1 MSRVDTILS
10 RLIRYIAVPPH
21 FVVDVLSL
29 NQIIVPIETQ
39 QKDLNALRIKRDAP
53 VVTTTSSGGSRK
65 KLWYALAAIIVLALA
80 FILIRGMMTS
90 AVQVKTGV
98 VENIYPS
105 QANSVLTASG
115 YVVAS
120 RKAAVGSK
128 GTGRLIFLGV
138 EEGSRVKKDEIIGRL
153 ESSDVGAALAQA
165 QASLAAAS
173 ATLENGKAALDN
185 ADSTLRRTQI
195 LYRQALV
202 ASADLVS
209 AEAQYKQALAL
220 VNTYIA
226 NVHLAQ
232 QGVQAANVQ
241 VEFTNIRAPFDGTVL
256 TKDAD
261 IGVVMTP
268 FGAAAGSKADIVTLA
283 DMRSLDA
290 EVDVSETNIGQVHVG
305 QACEIS
311 VDAIPGKRYKGI
323 VHMIVPTAD
332 RSKGTVLTKVDFLD
346 RDSLVLPEMSLKVLF
361 LKDSAVAGSD
371 KPKLTVPASAVVT
384 RNGKKIVFVISG
396 DHVTETPVT
405 LGEASG
411 SGIAVVSGLSD
422 GEKVVLSPEETLS
435 SGTKVKIAE

>member
-1 MSRVDTILS
+1 
-10 RLIRYIAVPPH
+10 
-21 FVVDVLSL
+21 
-29 NQIIVPIETQ
+29 VPIETQ
-39 QKDLNALRIKRDAP
+39 QKDLNALRIKRDTP
-53 VVTTTSSGGSRK
+53 VISAANNNSGGGSRK
-65 KLWYALAAIIVLALA
+65 KLWYSLAAIVILVLA
-80 FILIRGMMTS
+80 FIIVRGMMTS

-98 VENIYPS
+98 VENVYPS

-128 GTGRLIFLGV
+128 GTGRLIYLGV
-138 EEGSRVKKDEIIGRL
+138 EEGSHVKKGEIMGRL
-153 ESSDVGAALAQA
+153 ESQDVAANLAQA
-165 QASLAAAS
+165 QAQLSAS
-173 ATLENGKAALDN
+173 KATLENAKAALEN
-185 ADSTLRRTQI
+185 ADSTMRRTRT
-195 LYRQALV
+195 LYHQSLV

-220 VNTYIA
+220 VNNNEA
-226 NVHLAQ
+226 NVRLAERS
-232 QGVQAANVQ
+232 VDAAQVQ

-283 DMRSLDA
+283 DMSTLDA
-290 EVDVSETNIGQVHVG
+290 EVDVSETNISNVHVA
-305 QACEIS
+305 QPCEIS
-311 VDAIPGKRYKGI
+311 VDAIPGKRYKGT

-371 KPKLTVPASAVVT
+371 KPKLTVPASAVIT
-384 RNGKKIVFVISG
+384 KGSKKVVFVISG

-405 LGEASG
+405 LGEAAG
-411 SGIAVVSGLSD
+411 SGIAVITGLRD
-422 GEKVVLSPEETLS
+422 GDKVVLSPEEALS
-435 SGTKVKIAE
+435 NGTKVKVAE